1 MKITLHSTSKVLE
14 LVPEGYIAGP
24 RSNPAPIKARLWEGT
39 TDSGIPVHCFIVR
52 IAHDES
58 VPADQQQQFERELK
72 SVEAPTVTPK
82 AYDMRLF
89 L

>member
-1 MKITLHSTSKVLE
+1 MKVTLHSTSKVLE
-14 LVPEGYIAGP
+14 IVPEGYVAGG
-24 RSNPAPIKARLWEGT
+24 RSNSSPVKARLWEGT
-39 TDSGIPVHCFIVR
+39 TDSGVPVHCFILR

-58 VPADQQQQFERELK
+58 LPPEQQAQFARELQ
-72 SVEAPTVTPK
+72 STDAPTVTPK